1 MSFDVNHIRSQR
13 VIAGAGIDDDTAKD
27 GSLAVVG
34 TRAIGADYPTVTL
47 TDGNNDIIL
56 GALTSEYQED
66 LVPFGSSG
74 VADSDFVSVVDKGVV
89 AFRTNTAYVAANFG
103 AAVRPDANAN
113 RNGWVEFNAAAT
125 QFRCVGG
132 YSVGGAHYLLVDL
145 DK

>member
-56 GALTSEYQED
+56 GALTRRI
-66 LVPFGSSG
+66 P
-74 VADSDFVSVVDKGVV
+74 
-89 AFRTNTAYVAANFG
+89 RRPC
-103 AAVRPDANAN
+103 AV
-113 RNGWVEFNAAAT
+113 WVK
-125 QFRCVGG
+125 RCC
-132 YSVGGAHYLLVDL
+132 
-145 DK
+145 